1 MRYVVRGQNKVDIDW
16 PISIKGKN
24 TSRDLKIEL
33 AALRHGF
40 FFADVPLPKTR
51 RKVIN
56 RITLSFTPIQSH
68 HINHHG
74 TSIQSATKIFYFL
87 RRLDLL
93 ISTVSQA
100 HRIITTLV
108 LTGSRVFGRAFA
120 EAYKQASASSKYA
133 SEMKKGNVTGAS
145 TYASSGLTLDEACK
159 ILNVKPPQAAA
170 GGEAQLESVME
181 RFKKLFDIN
190 DPEKGGSFYLQ
201 SKILR
206 ARERIEME
214 LRETERKAATDKELK
229 EGWKPK
235 VYKDR

>member
-1 MRYVVRGQNKVDIDW
+1 MTEGNAIIQLARTVERSATSDGYVVRGQNK
-16 PISIKGKN
+16 
-24 TSRDLKIEL
+24 
-33 AALRHGF
+33 
-40 FFADVPLPKTR
+40 
-51 RKVIN
+51 
-56 RITLSFTPIQSH
+56 
-68 HINHHG
+68 
-74 TSIQSATKIFYFL
+74 
-87 RRLDLL
+87 
-93 ISTVSQA
+93 A
-100 HRIITTLV
+100 HRILTTLV
-108 LTGSRVFGRAFA
+108 VTGTRVFGRAFA

-133 SEMKKGNVTGAS
+133 TEMKKGNVTGAS
-145 TYASSGLTLDEACK
+145 TYASNGLTLDEACK

-170 GGEAQLESVME
+170 GREAQLESVME

-214 LRETERKAATDKELK
+214 LRETERKVAMDKELK